1 MECRTLKKCIA
12 LAVRRIDF
20 RLSMFAQLLQ
30 QGRNHKGILIL

>member
-1 MECRTLKKCIA
+1 MAFRTLRKYTA

-30 QGRNHKGILIL
+30 QGRNHKGILSL